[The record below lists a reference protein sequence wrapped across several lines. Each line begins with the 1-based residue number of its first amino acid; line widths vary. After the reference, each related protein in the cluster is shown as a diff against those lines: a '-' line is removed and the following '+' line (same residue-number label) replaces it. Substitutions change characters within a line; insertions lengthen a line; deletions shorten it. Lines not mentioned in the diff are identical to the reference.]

1 MRKHVHAESQK
12 SYFLK
17 YQNMR
22 FLKKF
27 QMLKSQKEQVP
38 NFPKN
43 FWTFGTDSS
52 Q

>member
-27 QMLKSQKEQVP
+27 LTFQRIFGLLVLTAPNNTKHYLKI
-38 NFPKN
+38 F
-43 FWTFGTDSS
+43 
-52 Q
+52 